1 MTTID
6 STAKRHRH
14 LLPRFVTSAVAAERE
29 AFLLQIFAL
38 QTGLAHQYP
47 DGVGHPWPWSARLES
62 PAAALNPSTFVID
75 SIEVVALAFESVRPN
90 SCCRGPEA
98 FRP

>member
-1 MTTID
+1 
-6 STAKRHRH
+6 
-14 LLPRFVTSAVAAERE
+14 LPALFGPRKPVTRLDPTVNRFDGR
-29 AFLLQIFAL
+29 
-38 QTGLAHQYP
+38 GLAIAA
-47 DGVGHPWPWSARLES
+47 GLGLLIVVAVGHLWTWSARPES
-62 PAAALNPSTFVID
+62 PAAVPDPSTFVID